1 MKKIVSAALLFV
13 AMLMCGSAMAAQP
26 KAKDFI
32 GEWTVTPETVAHI
45 LGEVPQ
51 GMGDGEFSCKFD
63 FVSKKLADV
72 YIGAKFQIPLEEG
85 VDMVMI
91 VSCELNCVW
100 SYKKG
105 VLNIEYYDVKAKL
118 GELTL
123 VPENPQFQMFM
134 DMYRPTVEEE
144 MSRLIIDSFNDV
156 AIVES
161 GEVTIVGNKM
171 VIEDDGEC
179 LVLER

>member
-1 MKKIVSAALLFV
+1 MKKLFSAVLLFV
-13 AMLMCGSAMAAQP
+13 AMLICGSVMAAQP
-26 KAKDFI
+26 KAKEFI
-32 GEWTVTPETVAHI
+32 GEWTVTPETVALI

-51 GMGDGEFSCKFD
+51 GMGDGEFSCKFN
-63 FVSKKLADV
+63 FVSKSMADV
-72 YIGAKFQIPLEEG
+72 FIDAKFQVPIEEG
-85 VDMVMI
+85 VDMVMTLR
-91 VSCELNCVW
+91 CELNCVW

-123 VPENPQFQMFM
+123 VPENPKFQVFM

-144 MSRLIIDSFNDV
+144 MSRLVIDSFKDV

-171 VIEDDGEC
+171 VIEDGDEC